1 MITYSSTVIE
11 NLLQIFDRDTVS
23 ISYIYCDYK
32 DRAKQTTTN
41 LLASL
46 VKQLVLQHEDMP
58 REVIE
63 MYVEHT
69 KRKSSPSLGEY
80 SRLFPSLLN
89 GFRRSF
95 ILVDALGEYFTSD
108 DEESILEV
116 TLLKELLKLQQTR
129 PGCTLFITSRANPVI
144 QERLSG
150 TVHIEI
156 SAANADIELYLRSR
170 IYDHSKFRFAGK
182 MRDDNDLADLVV
194 GSLLKK
200 ARGM

>member
-1 MITYSSTVIE
+1 M
-11 NLLQIFDRDTVS
+11 QH
-23 ISYIYCDYK
+23 K
-32 DRAKQTTTN
+32 DVPTEVMSM
-41 LLASL
+41 LA
-46 VKQLVLQHEDMP
+46 
-58 REVIE
+58 
-63 MYVEHT
+63 EHS
-69 KRKSSPSLGEY
+69 KRKSSLSAEEC
-80 SRLFPSLLN
+80 SRVFPSLLH

-95 ILVDALGEYFTSD
+95 ILVDALDEHFTSD
-108 DEESILEV
+108 NEKSILEV
-116 TLLKELLKLQQTR
+116 SLLDELLKLQQTG
-129 PGCTLFITSRANPVI
+129 PGYTLFITSRGNQMI

-170 IYDHSKFRFAGK
+170 IYDHSKFRFAKK

>member
-1 MITYSSTVIE
+1 M
-11 NLLQIFDRDTVS
+11 FDEDDVS
-23 ISYIYCDYK
+23 ISYVFCDYK
-32 DRAKQTTTN
+32 DRARQTTPN

-46 VKQLVLQHEDMP
+46 VKQLVMQHKDMP
-58 REVIE
+58 TEITN
-63 MYVEHT
+63 MYAEHA
-69 KRKSSPSLGEY
+69 KRKSSPSLEEY
-80 SRLFPSLLN
+80 SRIFPSLLR

-95 ILVDALGEYFTSD
+95 ILVDALDEHFTSD

-116 TLLKELLKLQQTR
+116 TLLEELLKLQLAG
-129 PGCTLFITSRANPVI
+129 PGYSLFITSRGNVVI
-144 QERLSG
+144 EQRLSG

-170 IYDHSKFRFAGK
+170 VYDHGKFRFAKK
-182 MRDDNDLADLVV
+182 MRDDNSLADLVV

>member
-1 MITYSSTVIE
+1 M
-11 NLLQIFDRDTVS
+11 FDKDDVS
-23 ISYIYCDYK
+23 ISYVYCDYK
-32 DRAKQTTTN
+32 DRARQTTTN

-46 VKQLVLQHEDMP
+46 VKQLVMQHKDMP
-58 REVIE
+58 TGVVNMYAEHAKRE
-63 MYVEHT
+63 
-69 KRKSSPSLGEY
+69 SPPSLEEY
-80 SRLFPSLLN
+80 SWVFSSLLR

-95 ILVDALGEYFTSD
+95 IIIDALDEHFTSE

-116 TLLKELLKLQQTR
+116 TLLEELLELQQTG
-129 PGCTLFITSRANPVI
+129 PGYSLFITSRGNAVI

-156 SAANADIELYLRSR
+156 SAANADIQLYLRSR
-170 IYDHSKFRFAGK
+170 IYDHRKFRFAK
-182 MRDDNDLADLVV
+182 NMRDDNDLADLVV

>member
-1 MITYSSTVIE
+1 
-11 NLLQIFDRDTVS
+11 VS